1 MKIQNKMKA
10 GIIGYPLG
18 HTLSPTIHNSAFK
31 ELGYNIDFQIWETEE
46 KFLEEKIQSL
56 RNKNVLGCCVTLPYK
71 KKVMQYLDNID
82 KSAKEIDAINWV
94 INKDGKLSGY
104 NTDWLGFINSI
115 DFYKK
120 SIKNKK
126 ALIIGAGGS
135 AKAIC
140 QGLIKG
146 KVKSIIIS
154 NRTLK
159 KAEEIKELFRDSQT
173 KIQIMDFKE
182 LNNLTILETMD
193 LIINTTSLGMT
204 GGPDPKRSPID
215 TSLLNTRALCYDL
228 VYSPQITPFL
238 REAKK
243 NKIDTIGGLSMLVF
257 QAASGFELLTN
268 KNAPINTMLD
278 SVGIKL

>member
-1 MKIQNKMKA
+1 MHNNMKA

-18 HTLSPTIHNSAFK
+18 HTLSPIIHNSAFN
-31 ELGYNIDFQIWETEE
+31 ELGYNINFQIWETEE
-46 KFLEEKIQSL
+46 KLLKDKIQSL
-56 RNKNVLGCCVTLPYK
+56 RNENVLGCCITLPYK

-82 KSAKEIDAINWV
+82 NSATEIDAINWI
-94 INKDGKLSGY
+94 INKNGILSGY
-104 NTDWLGFINSI
+104 NTDWLGFINSL

-120 SIKNKK
+120 SIKNKT

-159 KAEEIKELFRDSQT
+159 KAEEIKELFGNNQT
-173 KIQIMDFKE
+173 EIQIIDYKE
-182 LNNLTILETMD
+182 LNNLTTLKEID
-193 LIINTTSLGMT
+193 LIINATSLGMT
-204 GGPDPKRSPID
+204 GGPDPKKSPID

-238 REAKK
+238 RDAKN

-268 KNAPINTMLD
+268 KKAPINTMLG

>member
-1 MKIQNKMKA
+1 MQNNMKA

-18 HTLSPTIHNSAFK
+18 HTLSPIIHNSAFN

-46 KFLEEKIQSL
+46 KLLKDKIQSL
-56 RNKNVLGCCVTLPYK
+56 RNENVLGCCITLPYK

-82 KSAKEIDAINWV
+82 NSAKEIDAINWI
-94 INKDGKLSGY
+94 INKNGILSGY
-104 NTDWLGFINSI
+104 NTDWLGFINSL

-120 SIKNKK
+120 SIKNKT

-159 KAEEIKELFRDSQT
+159 KAEEIKELFGNNQT
-173 KIQIMDFKE
+173 EIQIIDYKE
-182 LNNLTILETMD
+182 LNNLTTLKEID
-193 LIINTTSLGMT
+193 LIINATSLGMT
-204 GGPDPKRSPID
+204 GGPDPKKSPID
-215 TSLLNTRALCYDL
+215 TRLLNTRALCYDL

-238 REAKK
+238 RDAKN

-268 KNAPINTMLD
+268 KKAPINTMLG

>member
-1 MKIQNKMKA
+1 MQNNMKA

-18 HTLSPTIHNSAFK
+18 HTLSPIIHNSAFN

-46 KFLEEKIQSL
+46 KLLKDKIQSL
-56 RNKNVLGCCVTLPYK
+56 RNENVLGCCITLPYK

-82 KSAKEIDAINWV
+82 NSATEIDAINWI
-94 INKDGKLSGY
+94 INKNGILSGY
-104 NTDWLGFINSI
+104 NTDWLGFINSL

-120 SIKNKK
+120 SIKNRT

-159 KAEEIKELFRDSQT
+159 KAEEIKELFGNNQT
-173 KIQIMDFKE
+173 EIQIIDFKE
-182 LNNLTILETMD
+182 LNNLTTLKEID
-193 LIINTTSLGMT
+193 LIINATSLGMT
-204 GGPDPKRSPID
+204 GGPDPKKSPID

-238 REAKK
+238 RDAKN

-268 KNAPINTMLD
+268 KKAPINTMLG

>member
-1 MKIQNKMKA
+1 MQNNMKA

-18 HTLSPTIHNSAFK
+18 HTLSPIIHNSAFN

-46 KFLEEKIQSL
+46 KLLKDKIQSL
-56 RNKNVLGCCVTLPYK
+56 RNENVLGCCITLPYK

-82 KSAKEIDAINWV
+82 NSATEIDAINWI
-94 INKDGKLSGY
+94 INKNGILSGY
-104 NTDWLGFINSI
+104 NTDWLGFINSL

-120 SIKNKK
+120 SIKNKT

-159 KAEEIKELFRDSQT
+159 KAEEIKELFGNNQT
-173 KIQIMDFKE
+173 EIQIIDFKE
-182 LNNLTILETMD
+182 LNNFTTLKEID
-193 LIINTTSLGMT
+193 LIINATSLGMT
-204 GGPDPKRSPID
+204 GGPEPKKSPID

-238 REAKK
+238 RDAKN

-268 KNAPINTMLD
+268 KKAPINTMLG

>member
-1 MKIQNKMKA
+1 MQNNMKA

-18 HTLSPTIHNSAFK
+18 HTLSPIIHNSAFN

-46 KFLEEKIQSL
+46 KLLKDKIQSL
-56 RNKNVLGCCVTLPYK
+56 RNENVLGCCITLPYK

-82 KSAKEIDAINWV
+82 NSAKEIDAINWI
-94 INKDGKLSGY
+94 INKNGTLSGY
-104 NTDWLGFINSI
+104 NTDWLGFINSL

-120 SIKNKK
+120 SIKNKS

-154 NRTLK
+154 NRTLQ
-159 KAEEIKELFRDSQT
+159 KAEEIKELFANNQT
-173 KIQIMDFKE
+173 DIKIMDFKE
-182 LNNLTILETMD
+182 LNNLTTLKEID
-193 LIINTTSLGMT
+193 LIINATSLGMT
-204 GGPDPKRSPID
+204 GGPDPKKSPID

-238 REAKK
+238 RDAKN

-268 KNAPINTMLD
+268 KKAPINTMLG

>member
-1 MKIQNKMKA
+1 MQNNMKA

-18 HTLSPTIHNSAFK
+18 HTLSPIIHNSAFN

-46 KFLEEKIQSL
+46 KLLKDKIQSL
-56 RNKNVLGCCVTLPYK
+56 RNENVLGCCITLPYK

-82 KSAKEIDAINWV
+82 NSATEIDAINWI
-94 INKDGKLSGY
+94 INKNGILSGY
-104 NTDWLGFINSI
+104 NTDWLGFINSL

-120 SIKNKK
+120 SIKNKT

-159 KAEEIKELFRDSQT
+159 KAEEIKELFGNNQT
-173 KIQIMDFKE
+173 EIHIIDYKE
-182 LNNLTILETMD
+182 LNNLTTLKEID
-193 LIINTTSLGMT
+193 LIINATSLGMT
-204 GGPDPKRSPID
+204 GGPDPKKSPID

-238 REAKK
+238 RDAKN

-268 KNAPINTMLD
+268 KKAPINTMLG

>member
-1 MKIQNKMKA
+1 MQINMKA

-18 HTLSPTIHNSAFK
+18 HTLSPIIHNSAFN

-46 KFLEEKIQSL
+46 KLLKDKIQSL
-56 RNKNVLGCCVTLPYK
+56 RNENVLGCCITLPYK

-82 KSAKEIDAINWV
+82 NSATEIDAINWI
-94 INKDGKLSGY
+94 INKNGILSGY
-104 NTDWLGFINSI
+104 NTDWLGFINSL

-120 SIKNKK
+120 SIKNKT

-159 KAEEIKELFRDSQT
+159 KAEEIKELFGNNQT
-173 KIQIMDFKE
+173 EIQIIDYKE
-182 LNNLTILETMD
+182 LNNLTTLKEID
-193 LIINTTSLGMT
+193 LIINATSLGMT
-204 GGPDPKRSPID
+204 GGPDPKKSPID
-215 TSLLNTRALCYDL
+215 TRLLNTRALCYDL

-238 REAKK
+238 RDAKN

-268 KNAPINTMLD
+268 KKAPINTMLG

>member
-1 MKIQNKMKA
+1 MQNNMKA

-18 HTLSPTIHNSAFK
+18 HTLSPIIHNSAFN

-46 KFLEEKIQSL
+46 KLLKDKIQSL
-56 RNKNVLGCCVTLPYK
+56 RNENVLGCCITLPYK

-82 KSAKEIDAINWV
+82 NSATEIDAINWI
-94 INKDGKLSGY
+94 INKNGILSGY
-104 NTDWLGFINSI
+104 NTDWLGFINSL

-120 SIKNKK
+120 SIKNRT

-159 KAEEIKELFRDSQT
+159 KAEEIKELFGNNQT
-173 KIQIMDFKE
+173 EIQIIDYKE
-182 LNNLTILETMD
+182 LNNLTTLKEID
-193 LIINTTSLGMT
+193 LIINATSLGMT
-204 GGPDPKRSPID
+204 GGPDPKKSPID
-215 TSLLNTRALCYDL
+215 TRLLNTRALCYDL

-238 REAKK
+238 RDAKN

-268 KNAPINTMLD
+268 KKAPINTMLG

>member
-1 MKIQNKMKA
+1 MQNNMKA

-18 HTLSPTIHNSAFK
+18 HTLSPIIHNSAFN

-46 KFLEEKIQSL
+46 KLLKDKIQSL
-56 RNKNVLGCCVTLPYK
+56 RNENVLGCCITLPYK

-82 KSAKEIDAINWV
+82 NSATEIDAINWI
-94 INKDGKLSGY
+94 INKNGILSGY
-104 NTDWLGFINSI
+104 NTDWLGFINSL

-120 SIKNKK
+120 SIKNKT

-159 KAEEIKELFRDSQT
+159 KAEEIKELFGNNQT
-173 KIQIMDFKE
+173 EIQIIDYKE
-182 LNNLTILETMD
+182 LNNLTTLKEID
-193 LIINTTSLGMT
+193 LIINATSLGMT
-204 GGPDPKRSPID
+204 GGPDPKKSPID

-238 REAKK
+238 RDAKN

-268 KNAPINTMLD
+268 KKAPINTMLG

>member
-1 MKIQNKMKA
+1 MQNNMKA

-31 ELGYNIDFQIWETEE
+31 KLGYNIDFQIWETEE
-46 KFLEEKIQSL
+46 KLLKDRIQSL
-56 RNKNVLGCCVTLPYK
+56 RSENVLGCCITLPYK

-82 KSAKEIDAINWV
+82 SSAKEIDAINWI
-94 INKDGKLSGY
+94 INKNGILNGY
-104 NTDWLGFINSI
+104 NTDWLGFINSL

-120 SIKNKK
+120 SIKNKT

-159 KAEEIKELFRDSQT
+159 KAKEIKELFANNQT
-173 KIQIMDFKE
+173 GIQIMDFKE
-182 LNNLTILETMD
+182 LNNLSTLNEIN
-193 LIINTTSLGMT
+193 LIINATSLGMT
-204 GGPDPKRSPID
+204 GGPDPKKSPID
-215 TSLLNTRALCYDL
+215 TSLLNTKALCYDL

-238 REAKK
+238 REAKN
-243 NKIDTIGGLSMLVF
+243 NKIDTMGGLSMLVF

-268 KNAPINTMLD
+268 KKAPINTMLD

>member
-1 MKIQNKMKA
+1 MQNNMKA

-18 HTLSPTIHNSAFK
+18 HTLSPIIHNSAFN

-46 KFLEEKIQSL
+46 KLLKDKIQSL
-56 RNKNVLGCCVTLPYK
+56 RNENVLGCCITLPYK

-82 KSAKEIDAINWV
+82 NSATEIDAINWI
-94 INKDGKLSGY
+94 INKNGILSGY
-104 NTDWLGFINSI
+104 NTDWLGFINSL

-120 SIKNKK
+120 SIKNKT

-159 KAEEIKELFRDSQT
+159 KAEEIKELFGNNQT
-173 KIQIMDFKE
+173 EIQIIDYKE
-182 LNNLTILETMD
+182 LNNLTTLKEID
-193 LIINTTSLGMT
+193 LIINATSLGMT
-204 GGPDPKRSPID
+204 GGPDPKKSPID
-215 TSLLNTRALCYDL
+215 TRLLNTRALCYDL

-238 REAKK
+238 RDAKN

-268 KNAPINTMLD
+268 KKAPINTMLG

>member
-1 MKIQNKMKA
+1 MQNNMKA

-18 HTLSPTIHNSAFK
+18 HTLSPIIHNSAFN

-46 KFLEEKIQSL
+46 KLLKDKIQSL
-56 RNKNVLGCCVTLPYK
+56 RNENVLGCCITLPYK

-82 KSAKEIDAINWV
+82 NSATEIDAINWI
-94 INKDGKLSGY
+94 INKNGILSGY
-104 NTDWLGFINSI
+104 NTDWLGFINSL

-120 SIKNKK
+120 SIKNKT

-159 KAEEIKELFRDSQT
+159 KAEEIKELFANNQT
-173 KIQIMDFKE
+173 DIKIMDFKE
-182 LNNLTILETMD
+182 LNNLTTLKEID
-193 LIINTTSLGMT
+193 LIINATSLGMT
-204 GGPDPKRSPID
+204 GGPDPKKSPID
-215 TSLLNTRALCYDL
+215 TRLLNTRALCYDL

-238 REAKK
+238 RDAKN

-268 KNAPINTMLD
+268 KKAPINTMLG

>member
-1 MKIQNKMKA
+1 MQNNMKA

-18 HTLSPTIHNSAFK
+18 HTLSPIIHNSAFN

-46 KFLEEKIQSL
+46 KLLKDKIQSL
-56 RNKNVLGCCVTLPYK
+56 RNENVLGCCITLPYK

-82 KSAKEIDAINWV
+82 NSATEIDAINW
-94 INKDGKLSGY
+94 IIKKNGILSGY
-104 NTDWLGFINSI
+104 NTDWLGFINSL

-120 SIKNKK
+120 SIKNKT

-159 KAEEIKELFRDSQT
+159 KAEEIKELFNHIKRYRFNYKCNFTWYDWWSRPQ
-173 KIQIMDFKE
+173 KISYRHAFTQH
-182 LNNLTILETMD
+182 
-193 LIINTTSLGMT
+193 
-204 GGPDPKRSPID
+204 
-215 TSLLNTRALCYDL
+215 
-228 VYSPQITPFL
+228 
-238 REAKK
+238 
-243 NKIDTIGGLSMLVF
+243 
-257 QAASGFELLTN
+257 
-268 KNAPINTMLD
+268 
-278 SVGIKL
+278 

>member
-1 MKIQNKMKA
+1 MQNNMKA

-18 HTLSPTIHNSAFK
+18 HTLSPIIHNSAFN

-46 KFLEEKIQSL
+46 KLLKDKIQSL
-56 RNKNVLGCCVTLPYK
+56 RNENVLGCCITLPYK

-82 KSAKEIDAINWV
+82 NSATEIDAINWI
-94 INKDGKLSGY
+94 INKNGILSGY
-104 NTDWLGFINSI
+104 NTDWLGFINSL

-120 SIKNKK
+120 SIKNRT

-159 KAEEIKELFRDSQT
+159 KAEEIKELFGNNQT
-173 KIQIMDFKE
+173 EIQIIDYKE
-182 LNNLTILETMD
+182 LNNLTTLKEID
-193 LIINTTSLGMT
+193 LIINATSLGMT
-204 GGPDPKRSPID
+204 GGPDPKKSPID

-238 REAKK
+238 RDAKN

-268 KNAPINTMLD
+268 KKAPINTMLG

>member
-1 MKIQNKMKA
+1 M
-10 GIIGYPLG
+10 
-18 HTLSPTIHNSAFK
+18 
-31 ELGYNIDFQIWETEE
+31 
-46 KFLEEKIQSL
+46 
-56 RNKNVLGCCVTLPYK
+56 PYK

-82 KSAKEIDAINWV
+82 NSATEIDAINWI
-94 INKDGKLSGY
+94 INKNGILSGY
-104 NTDWLGFINSI
+104 NTDWLGFINSL

-120 SIKNKK
+120 SIKNKT

-159 KAEEIKELFRDSQT
+159 KAEEIKELFGNNQT
-173 KIQIMDFKE
+173 EIQIIDYKE
-182 LNNLTILETMD
+182 LNNLTTLKEID
-193 LIINTTSLGMT
+193 LIINATSLGMT
-204 GGPDPKRSPID
+204 GGPDPKKSPID

-238 REAKK
+238 RDAKN

-268 KNAPINTMLD
+268 KKAPINTMLG

>member
-1 MKIQNKMKA
+1 MQNNMKA

-18 HTLSPTIHNSAFK
+18 HTLSPIIHNSAFN

-46 KFLEEKIQSL
+46 KLLKDKIQSL
-56 RNKNVLGCCVTLPYK
+56 RNENVLGCCITLPYK

-82 KSAKEIDAINWV
+82 NSATEIDAINWI
-94 INKDGKLSGY
+94 INKNGILSGY
-104 NTDWLGFINSI
+104 NTDWLGFINSL

-120 SIKNKK
+120 SIKNKT

-159 KAEEIKELFRDSQT
+159 KAEEIKELFGNNQT
-173 KIQIMDFKE
+173 EIQIIDYKE
-182 LNNLTILETMD
+182 LNNLTTLKEID
-193 LIINTTSLGMT
+193 LIINATSLGMT
-204 GGPDPKRSPID
+204 GGPDPKKSPID

-238 REAKK
+238 RDAKN
-243 NKIDTIGGLSMLVF
+243 NKLDTIGGLSMLVF

-268 KNAPINTMLD
+268 KKAPINTMLG

>member
-1 MKIQNKMKA
+1 MQNNMKA

-18 HTLSPTIHNSAFK
+18 HTLSPIIHNSAFN

-46 KFLEEKIQSL
+46 KLLKDKIQSL
-56 RNKNVLGCCVTLPYK
+56 RNENVLGCCITLPYK

-82 KSAKEIDAINWV
+82 NSATEIDAINWI
-94 INKDGKLSGY
+94 INKNGILSGY
-104 NTDWLGFINSI
+104 NTDWLGFINSL

-120 SIKNKK
+120 SIKNKT

-159 KAEEIKELFRDSQT
+159 KAEEIKELFGNNQT
-173 KIQIMDFKE
+173 EIQIIDFKE
-182 LNNLTILETMD
+182 LNNLTTLKEID
-193 LIINTTSLGMT
+193 LIINATSLGMT
-204 GGPDPKRSPID
+204 GGPDPKKSPID

-238 REAKK
+238 RDAKN

-268 KNAPINTMLD
+268 KKAPINTMLG

>member
-1 MKIQNKMKA
+1 MQNNMKA

-18 HTLSPTIHNSAFK
+18 HTLSPIIHNSAFN

-46 KFLEEKIQSL
+46 KLLKDKIQSL
-56 RNKNVLGCCVTLPYK
+56 RNENVLGCCITLPYK

-82 KSAKEIDAINWV
+82 NSAKEIDAINWI
-94 INKDGKLSGY
+94 INKNGILSGY
-104 NTDWLGFINSI
+104 NTDWLGFINSL

-120 SIKNKK
+120 SIKNKT

-159 KAEEIKELFRDSQT
+159 KAEEIKELFGNNQT
-173 KIQIMDFKE
+173 EIQIIDYKE
-182 LNNLTILETMD
+182 LNNLTTLKEID
-193 LIINTTSLGMT
+193 LIINATSLGMT
-204 GGPDPKRSPID
+204 GGPDPKKSPID

-238 REAKK
+238 RDAKN

-268 KNAPINTMLD
+268 KKAPINTMLG

>member
-1 MKIQNKMKA
+1 MQNNMKA

-18 HTLSPTIHNSAFK
+18 HTLSPTIHNSAFN

-46 KFLEEKIQSL
+46 KLLKDKIQSL
-56 RNKNVLGCCVTLPYK
+56 RNENVLGCCITLPYK

-82 KSAKEIDAINWV
+82 NSATEIDAINWI
-94 INKDGKLSGY
+94 INKNGILSGY
-104 NTDWLGFINSI
+104 NTDWLGFINSL

-120 SIKNKK
+120 SIKNKT

-159 KAEEIKELFRDSQT
+159 KAEEIKELFGNNQT
-173 KIQIMDFKE
+173 EIQIIDYKE
-182 LNNLTILETMD
+182 LNNLTTLKEID
-193 LIINTTSLGMT
+193 LIINATSLGMT
-204 GGPDPKRSPID
+204 GGPDPKKSPID

-228 VYSPQITPFL
+228 V
-238 REAKK
+238 
-243 NKIDTIGGLSMLVF
+243 
-257 QAASGFELLTN
+257 
-268 KNAPINTMLD
+268 
-278 SVGIKL
+278 

>member
-1 MKIQNKMKA
+1 MQNNMKA

-18 HTLSPTIHNSAFK
+18 HTLSPIIHNSAFN

-46 KFLEEKIQSL
+46 KLLKDKIQSL
-56 RNKNVLGCCVTLPYK
+56 RNENVLGRCITLPYK

-82 KSAKEIDAINWV
+82 NSATEIDAINWI
-94 INKDGKLSGY
+94 INKNGILSGY
-104 NTDWLGFINSI
+104 NTDWLGFINSL

-120 SIKNKK
+120 SIKNKT

-159 KAEEIKELFRDSQT
+159 KAEEIKELFGNNQT
-173 KIQIMDFKE
+173 EIQIIDYKE
-182 LNNLTILETMD
+182 LNNLTTLKEID
-193 LIINTTSLGMT
+193 LIINATSLGMT
-204 GGPDPKRSPID
+204 GGPDPKKSPID

-238 REAKK
+238 RDAKN

-268 KNAPINTMLD
+268 KKAPINTMLG

>member
-1 MKIQNKMKA
+1 MQNNMKA

-18 HTLSPTIHNSAFK
+18 HTLSPTIHNSAFN

-46 KFLEEKIQSL
+46 KLLKDKIQSL
-56 RNKNVLGCCVTLPYK
+56 RNENVLGCCITLPYK

-82 KSAKEIDAINWV
+82 NSATEIDAINWI
-94 INKDGKLSGY
+94 INKNGTLSGY
-104 NTDWLGFINSI
+104 NTDWLGFINSL

-120 SIKNKK
+120 SIKHKS

-154 NRTLK
+154 NRTLQ
-159 KAEEIKELFRDSQT
+159 KAEEIKELFANNQT
-173 KIQIMDFKE
+173 DIKIMDFKE
-182 LNNLTILETMD
+182 LNNLTTLKEID
-193 LIINTTSLGMT
+193 LIINATSLGMT
-204 GGPDPKRSPID
+204 GGPDPKKSPID
-215 TSLLNTRALCYDL
+215 TRLLNTRALCYDL

-238 REAKK
+238 RDAKN

-268 KNAPINTMLD
+268 KKAPINTMLD

>member
-1 MKIQNKMKA
+1 MQNNMKA

-18 HTLSPTIHNSAFK
+18 HTLSPTIHNSAFN

-46 KFLEEKIQSL
+46 KLLKDKIQSL
-56 RNKNVLGCCVTLPYK
+56 RNENVLGCCITLPYK

-82 KSAKEIDAINWV
+82 NSATEIDAINWI
-94 INKDGKLSGY
+94 INKNGILSGY
-104 NTDWLGFINSI
+104 NTDWLGFINSL

-120 SIKNKK
+120 SIKNKT

-159 KAEEIKELFRDSQT
+159 KAEEIKELFVSSIT
-173 KIQIMDFKE
+173 EIQIIDLNE
-182 LNNLTILETMD
+182 LNNLTTLKDID
-193 LIINTTSLGMT
+193 LIINATSLGMT
-204 GGPDPKRSPID
+204 GGPDPKKSPID

-238 REAKK
+238 RDAKN

-268 KNAPINTMLD
+268 KKAPINTMLD